1 MPTYKDAGVDLE
13 KADRLVDTLAAYQQR
28 TEDAT
33 SRSLFQEFGDF
44 AASYDLS
51 EYDEPVV
58 LSTGDG
64 VGTKFILQKNYNELE
79 SAGRDLVAMNVNDV
93 LTSGGFPLLFLD
105 YVAMSPLEND
115 TIERLVDGMAT
126 ACENSDC
133 LLAGGETA
141 ELPGMIEAGD
151 VELAGFCV
159 GAAEKEDLRNQP
171 SVEPGQAILG
181 LPSDGI
187 HANGFSLVRKVLDE
201 NPDQFDK
208 EDVRSLLTP
217 TRLYHDSVVTLREE
231 GLDPSGMVHVTGG
244 GIEGNL
250 SRILPDGLGAELSIP
265 QWDEPVVERILN
277 FVPNDEALRTFNMGF
292 GWLMVVDPNEIGKYH
307 DVLPDARRLGSVRS
321 DGEIEVR
328 YGTSESS

>member
-33 SRSLFQEFGDF
+33 SRSLFRGFGDF

-51 EYDEPVV
+51 SYENPVV
-58 LSTGDG
+58 LSSCDG
-64 VGTKFILQKNYNELE
+64 VGTKFILQKRYDELE
-79 SAGRDLVAMNVNDV
+79 SAGQDLVAMNVNDL
-93 LTSGGFPLLFLD
+93 LTTGGEPLLFLD

-115 TIERLVDGMAT
+115 TIEALVDGMAR
-126 ACENSDC
+126 ACEESNC

-141 ELPGMIEAGD
+141 ELPGMVDEGD

-159 GAAEKEDLRNQP
+159 GAAEKDQLQNRPDVED
-171 SVEPGQAILG
+171 GQVVLG

-201 NPDQFDK
+201 NPEKFDD
-208 EDVRSLLTP
+208 EDIRSLLTP
-217 TRLYHDSVVTLREE
+217 TRLYYDTVTALQDN
-231 GLDPSGMVHVTGG
+231 GLTPPAMVHVTGG

-250 SRILPDGLGAELSIP
+250 SRVLPEDTGADVSVPEWTDPVIERVLQYVP
-265 QWDEPVVERILN
+265 DE
-277 FVPNDEALRTFNMGF
+277 EALRTFNMGF
-292 GWLMVVDPNEIGKYH
+292 GWLLVVDPDELDDYR
-307 DVLPDARRLGSVRS
+307 DVLPEADVLGTIRA
-321 DGEIEVR
+321 DGELTVR
-328 YGTSESS
+328 YGKESNS